1 MQEDTAQVAS
11 ALQQAD
17 LDSAQVSEPERALLG
32 FARLLTA
39 EPWKTS
45 DQDVAGLRAEGW
57 NDGQI
62 AEAVYVIALF
72 AFFNRVADAF
82 GLAAPDYAKIM
93 GENTRDDH

>member
-17 LDSAQVSEPERALLG
+17 LDSAQVSEPERAMLV
-32 FARLLTA
+32 FARQLTE

-72 AFFNRVADAF
+72 AFFNRVADSERARSIF
-82 GLAAPDYAKIM
+82 SKSS
-93 GENTRDDH
+93 TRLKKY

>member
-1 MQEDTAQVAS
+1 MQEDTDQVAN

-17 LDSAQVSEPERALLG
+17 LDSAQVSKPERALLN
-32 FARLLTA
+32 FAGQLTA

-45 DQDVAGLRAEGW
+45 DQDVACMRAEGW
-57 NDGQI
+57 NDAQI

-93 GENTRDDH
+93 DEKSLDDH

>member
-1 MQEDTAQVAS
+1 LQEDTDQVAN

-17 LDSAQVSEPERALLG
+17 LDSAQVSKPERALLN
-32 FARLLTA
+32 FARQLTA

-45 DQDVAGLRAEGW
+45 DQDVACLRAEGW
-57 NDGQI
+57 NDAQI

-93 GENTRDDH
+93 DEKSLDDH

>member
-17 LDSAQVSEPERALLG
+17 LDSAQVSEPERALLD
-32 FARLLTA
+32 FARQLTK

-93 GENTRDDH
+93 GENARDDH